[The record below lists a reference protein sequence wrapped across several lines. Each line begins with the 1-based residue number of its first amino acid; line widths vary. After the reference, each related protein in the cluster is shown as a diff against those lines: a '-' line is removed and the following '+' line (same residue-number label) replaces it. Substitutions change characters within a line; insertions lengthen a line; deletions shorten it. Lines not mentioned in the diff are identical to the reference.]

1 MFDEDAMGKALAI
14 GHYLGKTSTYCPN
27 QVITFSSHPQLIE
40 LGVTKPRVE
49 YGYYRTK
56 IPSNN
61 GKQYNKEILSMYTG
75 DCSNTNFAAVMN
87 ILNNLKSEFPEY
99 LVVLSDMEF
108 DAGGYQTTNYRT
120 MQRWREQGIKT
131 KLVWWNFNARNR
143 TSPQAIRTDAYG
155 SIFISGYDPTM
166 LKFLESGF
174 DGEVFISKLL
184 AEYAKNIP
192 DNMTL

>member
-1 MFDEDAMGKALAI
+1 
-14 GHYLGKTSTYCPN
+14 
-27 QVITFSSHPQLIE
+27 
-40 LGVTKPRVE
+40 
-49 YGYYRTK
+49 
-56 IPSNN
+56 
-61 GKQYNKEILSMYTG
+61 MYTG
-75 DCSNTNFAAVMN
+75 DCSNTDFAAVMKL
-87 ILNNLKSEFPEY
+87 LNNLKTEFPEY

-108 DAGGYQTTNYRT
+108 DYGSYNATNKLT
-120 MQRWREQGIKT
+120 MKRWREQGIKT

-184 AEYAKNIP
+184 TEYAKNIP
-192 DNMTL
+192 DGMNL